1 MVERIAPRQ
10 ARREAM
16 SERRVQ
22 GGTTMG
28 MEIPGILK
36 SAGVSEVLMKENAH
50 LASERREAVKTE
62 SVRALGR
69 EEVERQARA
78 LEETFQAFNHRIRL
92 SVNEEINQI
101 IIKVVDGKTDKVIK
115 EIPAE
120 EIQRMTAKIRQMIG
134 FLVDEQ
140 I

>member
-1 MVERIAPRQ
+1 
-10 ARREAM
+10 
-16 SERRVQ
+16 
-22 GGTTMG
+22 MG

-36 SAGVSEVLMKENAH
+36 TAGVPDVLMKEAAH
-50 LASERREAVKTE
+50 VTTERRDTRVQELK
-62 SVRALGR
+62 ALDKD
-69 EEVERQARA
+69 EVQRQARA
-78 LEETFQAFNHRIRL
+78 LEDTFQAFNHRIRL

-101 IIKVVDGKTDKVIK
+101 IIKVVDGNTDKVIK

-134 FLVDEQ
+134 FLVDEK

>member
-1 MVERIAPRQ
+1 
-10 ARREAM
+10 
-16 SERRVQ
+16 
-22 GGTTMG
+22 MG

-36 SAGVSEVLMKENAH
+36 SAGVPEALLKEAAH
-50 LASERREAVKTE
+50 PPVDRRAAVKADT
-62 SVRALGR
+62 VREIGR

-78 LEETFQAFNHRIRL
+78 LEETFAAFNHRIRL
-92 SVNEEINQI
+92 AVNEEINQI
-101 IIKVVDGKTDKVIK
+101 IIKVVDAKTDKVIK

-134 FLVDEQ
+134 LLVDEQ

>member
-1 MVERIAPRQ
+1 
-10 ARREAM
+10 
-16 SERRVQ
+16 
-22 GGTTMG
+22 MG

-36 SAGVSEVLMKENAH
+36 SAGVPEMLQKETGH
-50 LASERREAVKTE
+50 LAERREPRVQVTQDLT
-62 SVRALGR
+62 RQ
-69 EEVERQARA
+69 EVERQARA
-78 LEETFQAFNHRIRL
+78 LENTFQAFNHRIRL

-101 IIKVVDGKTDKVIK
+101 IIKVVDEKTDKVIK

-134 FLVDEQ
+134 FLVDEK

>member
-1 MVERIAPRQ
+1 
-10 ARREAM
+10 
-16 SERRVQ
+16 
-22 GGTTMG
+22 MG

-36 SAGVSEVLMKENAH
+36 SAGVPEGLLKETAH
-50 LASERREAVKTE
+50 PAAERRETVKTE
-62 SVRALGR
+62 TVRELGR

-78 LEETFQAFNHRIRL
+78 LEDTFLAFNHRILL

-101 IIKVVDGKTDKVIK
+101 IIKVVDAKTDKVIK

-134 FLVDEQ
+134 FLVDEK

>member
-1 MVERIAPRQ
+1 
-10 ARREAM
+10 
-16 SERRVQ
+16 
-22 GGTTMG
+22 MG

-36 SAGVSEVLMKENAH
+36 SAGVPEVLLKEAGH
-50 LASERREAVKTE
+50 PAERRESRVQETAQLT
-62 SVRALGR
+62 R

-78 LEETFQAFNHRIRL
+78 LEDTFQAFNHRIRL

-101 IIKVVDGKTDKVIK
+101 IIKVVDAKTDKVIK

-134 FLVDEQ
+134 FLVDEK

>member
-1 MVERIAPRQ
+1 
-10 ARREAM
+10 
-16 SERRVQ
+16 
-22 GGTTMG
+22 MG

-36 SAGVSEVLMKENAH
+36 SAGVPDVLLKESAH
-50 LASERREAVKTE
+50 PVADRREAVKAET
-62 SVRALGR
+62 VRALGR

-101 IIKVVDGKTDKVIK
+101 IIKVVDAATDKVIK

-134 FLVDEQ
+134 FLVDEEV
-140 I
+140 

>member
-1 MVERIAPRQ
+1 
-10 ARREAM
+10 
-16 SERRVQ
+16 
-22 GGTTMG
+22 MG

-36 SAGVSEVLMKENAH
+36 SAGAPEMLLKEAGH
-50 LASERREAVKTE
+50 LAERREARVQEVVQLT
-62 SVRALGR
+62 R
-69 EEVERQARA
+69 EETERQARA
-78 LEETFQAFNHRIRL
+78 LEDTFQAFNHRIRL

-134 FLVDEQ
+134 FLVDEK

>member
-1 MVERIAPRQ
+1 
-10 ARREAM
+10 
-16 SERRVQ
+16 
-22 GGTTMG
+22 MG

-36 SAGVSEVLMKENAH
+36 NAGVPEALMKETAH
-50 LASERREAVKTE
+50 LATERRDATRVETLRE
-62 SVRALGR
+62 LGR
-69 EEVERQARA
+69 AEIERQARA
-78 LEETFQAFNHRIRL
+78 LEDTFQAFNHRIKL

-134 FLVDEQ
+134 FLVDEK

>member
-1 MVERIAPRQ
+1 
-10 ARREAM
+10 
-16 SERRVQ
+16 
-22 GGTTMG
+22 MG

-36 SAGVSEVLMKENAH
+36 SAGVPEVLMKDAAH
-50 LASERREAVKTE
+50 PPERREARVQET
-62 SVRALGR
+62 VQLTR

-78 LEETFQAFNHRIRL
+78 LENTFQAFNHRIRL

-101 IIKVVDGKTDKVIK
+101 IIKVVDAKTDKVIK

-134 FLVDEQ
+134 FLVDEK

>member
-1 MVERIAPRQ
+1 
-10 ARREAM
+10 
-16 SERRVQ
+16 
-22 GGTTMG
+22 MG

-36 SAGVSEVLMKENAH
+36 TAGVPDVLMKESAH
-50 LASERREAVKTE
+50 VTTERRDTRVQELK
-62 SVRALGR
+62 ALDKD
-69 EEVERQARA
+69 EVQRQARA
-78 LEETFQAFNHRIRL
+78 LEDTFQAFNHRIRL

-101 IIKVVDGKTDKVIK
+101 IIKVVDGNTDKVIK

-134 FLVDEQ
+134 FLVDEK

>member
-1 MVERIAPRQ
+1 
-10 ARREAM
+10 
-16 SERRVQ
+16 
-22 GGTTMG
+22 MG

-36 SAGVSEVLMKENAH
+36 SAGVPEAMLKEAAH
-50 LASERREAVKTE
+50 PAVERREAVKAET
-62 SVRALGR
+62 VRELGR
-69 EEVERQARA
+69 DEVERQARA

-101 IIKVVDGKTDKVIK
+101 VIKVVDGKTDKVIK

-134 FLVDEQ
+134 FLVDEK

>member
-1 MVERIAPRQ
+1 
-10 ARREAM
+10 
-16 SERRVQ
+16 
-22 GGTTMG
+22 MG

-36 SAGVSEVLMKENAH
+36 SAGVPEVLQKEGAH
-50 LASERREAVKTE
+50 LAERREPRVQVAKELT
-62 SVRALGR
+62 R

-78 LEETFQAFNHRIRL
+78 LEDTFQAFDHRIRL

-101 IIKVVDGKTDKVIK
+101 IIKVVDAKTDKVIK

-134 FLVDEQ
+134 FLVDEK

>member
-1 MVERIAPRQ
+1 
-10 ARREAM
+10 
-16 SERRVQ
+16 
-22 GGTTMG
+22 

-36 SAGVSEVLMKENAH
+36 SAGVPEMLQKEAGH
-50 LASERREAVKTE
+50 LAERREPRVQAEQELT
-62 SVRALGR
+62 RQ
-69 EEVERQARA
+69 EVERQARA
-78 LEETFQAFNHRIRL
+78 LEDTFQAFNHRIRL

-134 FLVDEQ
+134 FLVDEK